1 MSGLNK
7 SNSAQ
12 SLDRSNELEDFE
24 DEDEYEEDELN
35 DFLYTNGNNYGELTG
50 LSDENTFGTRDQKN
64 IVINQIMISYYNS

>member
-1 MSGLNK
+1 LSGLNK